1 VPFSGRVSA
10 ALARRGVHY
19 GWVVVATTFLTML
32 VTAGAVGAPGVLLL
46 PLQRE
51 FGWST
56 AAISSAMAI
65 RLLLFGLMGPF
76 AAAFINRYGVRNVTL
91 AALGLIASGLALS
104 LAIRQLWQLIALWG
118 VVVGLGTG
126 LTALV
131 LAATVSA
138 RWFNSRRGLI
148 IGLLTASSATGQ
160 LVFLPL
166 LASVATHSGWR
177 NALLIVCVL
186 IAAAAI
192 LAGLFLRDRPSDLGL
207 QPYGA
212 PITDVPSGI
221 PDGPPALA
229 DPGGARAAAVP
240 ASSSPSIAA
249 AALIALWDAA
259 HSRTFWVLFASFF
272 ICGASTNGLIQT
284 HFIPL
289 CSDRGL
295 PEVAAA
301 GLLATM
307 GAFDFF
313 GTIASGWLSDRYNP
327 SRLLFWYYGLRGLS
341 LLYLPFAD
349 FTYAGLS
356 VFALFYGLDWIAT
369 VPPTVAITVKTFGR
383 ERANLIFGWVFA
395 GHQLGAATAA
405 FGAGLSRTVLS
416 TYLPA
421 FFAAG
426 ALCLLA
432 AGLVLLLGRAGG
444 GAVAAGAAGT

>member
-1 VPFSGRVSA
+1 
-10 ALARRGVHY
+10 
-19 GWVVVATTFLTML
+19 
-32 VTAGAVGAPGVLLL
+32 
-46 PLQRE
+46 
-51 FGWST
+51 
-56 AAISSAMAI
+56 
-65 RLLLFGLMGPF
+65 LLLFGLMGPF
-76 AAAFINRYGVRNVTL
+76 AAAFINRYGVRKVTL
-91 AALGLIASGLALS
+91 TALGLIASGLLFS
-104 LAIRQLWQLIALWG
+104 MAISRLWQLIALWG
-118 VVVGLGTG
+118 VTVGLGTG

-148 IGLLTASSATGQ
+148 VGLLTASSATGQ

-186 IAAAAI
+186 LAAAAI
-192 LAGLFLRDRPSDLGL
+192 LAGLFMRDRPSDLGL

-212 PITDVPSGI
+212 PIAGD
-221 PDGPPALA
+221 
-229 DPGGARAAAVP
+229 RAAAVP
-240 ASSSPSIAA
+240 APGSPSVVAE
-249 AALIALWDAA
+249 ALNALWDAA
-259 HSRTFWVLFASFF
+259 HSRTFWLLFASFF

-307 GAFDFF
+307 GVFDFF

-349 FTYAGLS
+349 FTYRGLS

-369 VPPTVAITVKTFGR
+369 VPPTVSITVKTFGR
-383 ERANLIFGWVFA
+383 ERANLVFGWVFA
-395 GHQLGAATAA
+395 AHQLGAATAA

-432 AGLVLLLGRAGG
+432 AGLALLLGRPGV
-444 GAVAAGAAGT
+444 GAVAVGRRW

>member
-1 VPFSGRVSA
+1 VPLSGRLSA

-19 GWVVVATTFLTML
+19 GWVVVAATFLTML

-56 AAISSAMAI
+56 AAISSAMAV

-76 AAAFINRYGVRNVTL
+76 AAAFINRYGVRKVTL
-91 AALGLIASGLALS
+91 TALGLIASGLALS
-104 LAIRQLWQLIALWG
+104 LAVNRIWQLIALWG
-118 VVVGLGTG
+118 VIVGVGTG

-148 IGLLTASSATGQ
+148 VGLLTASSATGQ

-166 LASVATHSGWR
+166 LAAVAAHSGWR

-186 IAAAAI
+186 LGAAAI
-192 LAGLFLRDRPSDLGL
+192 VAGLLMRDRPSDLGL
-207 QPYGA
+207 EPYGA
-212 PITDVPSGI
+212 PIADVKSGI
-221 PDGPPALA
+221 PDGKS
-229 DPGGARAAAVP
+229 AAAVP
-240 ASSSPSIAA
+240 ASGSPSVAA

-259 HSRTFWVLFASFF
+259 HTRTFWLLFASFF

-295 PEVAAA
+295 PEMAAA
-301 GLLATM
+301 GLLAIM
-307 GAFDFF
+307 GGFDFF

-349 FTYAGLS
+349 FTYTGLS
-356 VFALFYGLDWIAT
+356 MFALFYGLDWIAT
-369 VPPTVAITVKTFGR
+369 VPPTVSITVKTFGR
-383 ERANLIFGWVFA
+383 ERANLVFGWVFA

-405 FGAGLSRTVLS
+405 FGAGLSRTVLA

-432 AGLVLLLGRAGG
+432 AGLALMLGRPGS
-444 GAVAAGAAGT
+444 GAVAATGNTQTGS

>member
-1 VPFSGRVSA
+1 
-10 ALARRGVHY
+10 
-19 GWVVVATTFLTML
+19 
-32 VTAGAVGAPGVLLL
+32 
-46 PLQRE
+46 
-51 FGWST
+51 
-56 AAISSAMAI
+56 
-65 RLLLFGLMGPF
+65 
-76 AAAFINRYGVRNVTL
+76 
-91 AALGLIASGLALS
+91 
-104 LAIRQLWQLIALWG
+104 
-118 VVVGLGTG
+118 
-126 LTALV
+126 
-131 LAATVSA
+131 
-138 RWFNSRRGLI
+138 
-148 IGLLTASSATGQ
+148 

-186 IAAAAI
+186 LAGAAI
-192 LAGLFLRDRPSDLGL
+192 LAALFMRDRPSDLGL
-207 QPYGA
+207 QPYGT
-212 PITDVPSGI
+212 PIAG
-221 PDGPPALA
+221 
-229 DPGGARAAAVP
+229 DP
-240 ASSSPSIAA
+240 AA
-249 AALIALWDAA
+249 AAPAPGSPSVAAEALNALWDAA
-259 HSRTFWVLFASFF
+259 HSRTFWLLFASFF

-307 GAFDFF
+307 GVFDFF

-349 FTYAGLS
+349 FTYKGLS

-369 VPPTVAITVKTFGR
+369 VPPTVSITVKTFGR

-395 GHQLGAATAA
+395 AHQLGAATAA

-432 AGLVLLLGRAGG
+432 AGLALLLGRPGV
-444 GAVAAGAAGT
+444 GAVAVGRRW

>member
-1 VPFSGRVSA
+1 VPLSGRLSA

-19 GWVVVATTFLTML
+19 GWVVVAATFLTML

-56 AAISSAMAI
+56 AAISSAMAV

-76 AAAFINRYGVRNVTL
+76 AAAFINRYGVRKVTL
-91 AALGLIASGLALS
+91 TALGLIASGLALS
-104 LAIRQLWQLIALWG
+104 LAVNRIWQLIALWG

-148 IGLLTASSATGQ
+148 VGLLTASSATGQ

-166 LASVATHSGWR
+166 LASVAAHSGWR

-186 IAAAAI
+186 LGAAAI
-192 LAGLFLRDRPSDLGL
+192 VAGLLMRDRPSDLGL
-207 QPYGA
+207 EPYGA
-212 PITDVPSGI
+212 PIADVKSGI
-221 PDGPPALA
+221 PDGPAVP
-229 DPGGARAAAVP
+229 DGQRGESAAAVP
-240 ASSSPSIAA
+240 ASGSPSIAA

-259 HSRTFWVLFASFF
+259 HTRTFWLLFASFF

-301 GLLATM
+301 GLLAIM
-307 GAFDFF
+307 GGFDFF

-349 FTYAGLS
+349 FTYTGLS
-356 VFALFYGLDWIAT
+356 MFALFYGLDWIAT
-369 VPPTVAITVKTFGR
+369 VPPTVSITVKTFGR
-383 ERANLIFGWVFA
+383 ERANLVFGWVFA
-395 GHQLGAATAA
+395 AHQLGAATAA
-405 FGAGLSRTVLS
+405 FGAGLSRTVLA

-432 AGLVLLLGRAGG
+432 AGLVLLLGRPGR
-444 GAVAAGAAGT
+444 GATKPVGT